1 MDSLNLDRQICFPLY
16 AASKEIIKRYRPFL
30 DEVDLTYTQY
40 LVMLV
45 VWEDGNLSVNEIGR
59 RLYLDSGTLTPVIK
73 KLEGKGL
80 ITRTRS
86 SLDERSVVV
95 EVSDTGLL
103 LKQQCSSIPEKIR
116 GCVDLNDKN
125 LITLRKLL
133 YNILEKE

>member
-16 AASKEIIKRYRPFL
+16 AASKEIVKRYRPFL

-45 VWEDGNLSVNEIGR
+45 VWENSNLSVNEIGR

-116 GCVDLNDKN
+116 GCVDLNDKD

>member
-16 AASKEIIKRYRPFL
+16 AASKEIVKRYRPFL

-45 VWEDGNLSVNEIGR
+45 VWENSNLSVNEIGR

-86 SLDERSVVV
+86 SLDERRVVV

-116 GCVDLNDKN
+116 GCVDLNDKD